1 MIALGIEKACFASS
15 AGALCRQQ
23 GVERACADCDGHVY
37 LLYPHQLTRLCVLAG
52 RLRLVLLRVTTY
64 MITLLVTTG
73 MTP

>member
-1 MIALGIEKACFASS
+1 MIASGIEKVCFTSS

-23 GVERACADCDGHVY
+23 GAERACADCDGHVN

-52 RLRLVLLRVTTY
+52 RLRLVLLKVTTY